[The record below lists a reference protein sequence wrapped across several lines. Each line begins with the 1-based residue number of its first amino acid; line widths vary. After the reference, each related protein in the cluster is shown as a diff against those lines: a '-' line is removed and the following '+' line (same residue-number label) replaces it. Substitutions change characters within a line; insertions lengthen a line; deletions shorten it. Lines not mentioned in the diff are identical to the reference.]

1 MILIISN
8 ILKMEVKE
16 ININDLIVSDIN
28 VRKTLTSEEDE
39 TGISDLANDIRT
51 NGMINPLTVRKVGIK
66 YEIIAGQRRYL
77 ACKLLNKMFIS
88 CSIVNVSTQKAEELS
103 LVENVQRNPMTNSDK
118 VKTYSKLY
126 KVYNEDIDKV
136 ISVVNVSRTTL
147 QKYLKL
153 NSLPNEILKMM
164 DSDSD
169 TKITMNTAIELTK
182 LPDNVNKVEAIKN
195 VQTLSTVQQ
204 ISALKQFAQSGS
216 DDIDDLNEIKENIAI
231 QQNNIKLAPSF
242 PYITD
247 SDGKDIR
254 IPTNCYYDI
263 ITLIKNK
270 CGSLEYI

>member
-1 MILIISN
+1 
-8 ILKMEVKE
+8 MEVKE
-16 ININDLIVSDIN
+16 ISINDLIVSDIN

-51 NGMINPLTVRKVGIK
+51 NGMINPLTVRKVDDK

-77 ACKLLNKMFIS
+77 ASKLLNKNFVS

-136 ISVVNVSRTTL
+136 INAVNISRATL

-169 TKITMNTAIELTK
+169 TKITMNTAVELTK
-182 LPDNVNKVEAIKN
+182 LPDNINRVEAIKTI
-195 VQTLSTVQQ
+195 QSLSTVQQ
-204 ISALKQFAQSGS
+204 ISALKQFTQSGS
-216 DDIDDLNEIKENIAI
+216 DDIDDLDEIKENIAI

-247 SDGKDIR
+247 SAGKDIR
-254 IPTNCYYDI
+254 IPTNCYDDI
-263 ITLIKNK
+263 IRLIKNK
-270 CGSLEYI
+270 CGTLEYI

>member
-1 MILIISN
+1 
-8 ILKMEVKE
+8 MEVKE

-242 PYITD
+242 PYIKD
-247 SDGKDIR
+247 SDDKYIR
-254 IPTNCYYDI
+254 IPTNCYDDI

>member
-1 MILIISN
+1 M
-8 ILKMEVKE
+8 
-16 ININDLIVSDIN
+16 
-28 VRKTLTSEEDE
+28 
-39 TGISDLANDIRT
+39 
-51 NGMINPLTVRKVGIK
+51 
-66 YEIIAGQRRYL
+66 
-77 ACKLLNKMFIS
+77 
-88 CSIVNVSTQKAEELS
+88 
-103 LVENVQRNPMTNSDK
+103 
-118 VKTYSKLY
+118 
-126 KVYNEDIDKV
+126 
-136 ISVVNVSRTTL
+136 SRL
-147 QKYLKL
+147 
-153 NSLPNEILKMM
+153 M

-242 PYITD
+242 PYIKD
-247 SDGKDIR
+247 SDDKYIR
-254 IPTNCYYDI
+254 IPTSCYDDI